1 MVLNMVLLS
10 RTFCGKSLLLV
21 WYCAKRYSFVSLY
34 LELLLTALMDIIFL
48 HDLTIETIIGIY
60 DWERKEKQSII
71 LDLDM
76 AADISAA
83 ARTDAIEDTLNYKAV
98 AKRLIEFVGDS
109 QFQLVET
116 LAERVAEVVLNEFD
130 VKWVCLR
137 VNKRGAVRYAG
148 DVGVIIERGARD

>member
-1 MVLNMVLLS
+1 
-10 RTFCGKSLLLV
+10 
-21 WYCAKRYSFVSLY
+21 
-34 LELLLTALMDIIFL
+34 MDIIFL

-76 AADISAA
+76 AADISVA
-83 ARTDAIEDTLNYKAV
+83 ARTDVIEDTLNYKAV

-116 LAERVAEVVLNEFD
+116 LAERVTEIVLNEFD
-130 VKWVCLR
+130 VKWVRLR
-137 VNKRGAVRYAG
+137 VNKKGAVRYAG
-148 DVGVIIERGARD
+148 DVGVIIERGIRD